1 MNLILLEPD
10 EATHLD
16 RVIVTG
22 ARATH
27 LRTVLGVAPGD
38 VVRIGVIDGPCGEG
52 TVLAMD
58 ATTVHLR
65 CALQPEAPATP
76 NVDLLLALP
85 RPKVLRR
92 LWAQLAAMGVGRIRL
107 TNAARVERNYF
118 DTHLLQADVYRP
130 LLVEGLQQAR
140 DTRLPLVTVHR
151 QLKVFLEDELELHT
165 DEVRAYGDPNA
176 GPSIHAAVRARNA
189 HRVLLA
195 VGPEGGWTDYER
207 ELLARHGFE
216 AVTMGPRT
224 LRSDTAC
231 VSLLAL
237 THDALRSRQD
247 D

>member
-1 MNLILLEPD
+1 VNLILLEPD
-10 EATHLD
+10 EATPLD

-38 VVRIGVIDGPCGEG
+38 TVRIGVIDGPCGEG
-52 TVLAMD
+52 TVVEMD
-58 ATTVHLR
+58 ATTVRLR
-65 CALQPEAPATP
+65 CVLQREAPARP
-76 NVDLLLALP
+76 DIDLLLALP

-118 DTHLLQADVYRP
+118 DTHLLQPDVYRP

-140 DTRLPLVTVHR
+140 DTRLPIVTVHR
-151 QLKVFLEDELELHT
+151 QLKVFLEDELERMS
-165 DEVRAYGDPNA
+165 DQVRAYGDPNA
-176 GPSIHAAVRARNA
+176 RTSVHAAVRTRNA
-189 HRVLLA
+189 RRVLLA
-195 VGPEGGWTDYER
+195 IGPEGGWTDYER
-207 ELLARHGFE
+207 ALLGTHGFE

-237 THDALRSRQD
+237 AHDALRSREG
-247 D
+247 